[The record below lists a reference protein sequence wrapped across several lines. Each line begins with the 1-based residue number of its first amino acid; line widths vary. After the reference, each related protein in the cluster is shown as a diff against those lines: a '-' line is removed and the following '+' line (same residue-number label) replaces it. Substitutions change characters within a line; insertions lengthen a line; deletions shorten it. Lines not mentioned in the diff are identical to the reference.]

1 MHMLLIHLAHLQ
13 LHFAGN
19 LQGSF
24 LDLHQFC
31 DGEGRT
37 GQEGVTSAPVAT
49 STPRLIAAPTPG
61 AQALKKKAR
70 QSKAVAH
77 GTSPENKETW
87 ANPRPVTHTPQASAE
102 LSRAKKKRAL
112 NILIPSESEWLG
124 RLDYSEVYK
133 PFWSHLFAAPAL
145 VHSIYSYGAEHL
157 LSPAN
162 NKAAIGCL
170 Y

>member
-1 MHMLLIHLAHLQ
+1 MLLIHLAHLQ
-13 LHFAGN
+13 LQFTGN
-19 LQGSF
+19 LRGSF

-70 QSKAVAH
+70 QSKSVAH

-87 ANPRPVTHTPQASAE
+87 ADPRPVTHTPQASAE

-133 PFWSHLFAAPAL
+133 PFWTHLFAAPAL
-145 VHSIYSYGAEHL
+145 VHSICAYGAEHL